1 MVHDFKKIMA
11 LFIQSFHLPSYSNFS
26 LNQLILHMQNR
37 SNRNHFTSPSFISLT
52 QHPVTGW
59 LLFYS
64 YLVNITHAKYEWIQ
78 TLHFY
83 SFYFTASVSVRT
95 VSTLCISGYPLSI
108 SAYINPVKQSL
119 INQKPEGLMNNISYI
134 LYN

>member
-1 MVHDFKKIMA
+1 
-11 LFIQSFHLPSYSNFS
+11 
-26 LNQLILHMQNR
+26 MQNR

-64 YLVNITHAKYEWIQ
+64 YLVNITHAKYEWTW

-83 SFYFTASVSVRT
+83 SFYFTASVSVHT
-95 VSTLCISGYPLSI
+95 VSSLCVSGYPLYL
-108 SAYINPVKQSL
+108 SAYVNQVKQSL
-119 INQKPEGLMNNISYI
+119 INQNPEILVEEGFVL
-134 LYN
+134 LYNYKRRLVTLCICRYLK